1 MMIKG
6 VHSSQVF
13 RGAAG
18 LILFLISWELVS
30 RSPFANAVLFPGPS
44 TIIPALISNIASGEL
59 AQHMVASARRAI
71 AGFFCG
77 AIPAILLGTL
87 TGRSRR
93 WSGYLDPLLQILR
106 SIPPL
111 ALVPFGV
118 YWFGIGDLSKIVLV
132 AWAVFFPVWVATEM
146 GIRHVNPLLVRA
158 ASSLGAKDVQML
170 SRVYLPA
177 ALPHILTGLKVSLS
191 AGISTLVAAELAG
204 AVFGLG
210 YLIQISQQV
219 FRVDLMFV
227 GLIALGVGNWILVSA
242 MNFAIDRLAPWYA
255 AEARAQ
261 RKDS

>member
-1 MMIKG
+1 MTKAINA
-6 VHSSQVF
+6 SQIV

-18 LILFLISWELVS
+18 LILFLLSWEAVS

-44 TIIPALISNIASGEL
+44 TVIPALVSNLASGEL
-59 AQHMVASARRAI
+59 VHHTVASGRRAI
-71 AGFFCG
+71 AGFFSG

-118 YWFGIGDLSKIVLV
+118 YWFGIGDLSKVVLV
-132 AWAVFFPVWVATEM
+132 AWAVLFPVWVATDM
-146 GIRHVNPLLVRA
+146 GIRHVSPLLVRA
-158 ASSLGAKDVQML
+158 AASLGAKEGQL
-170 SRVYLPA
+170 LARVYIPA

-227 GLIALGVGNWILVSA
+227 GLIALGVGNWILISV

-255 AEARAQ
+255 AEARAL
-261 RKDS
+261 RKES